1 MLHTDSNTYHPSQT
15 LLSNQMI
22 TNHFHTQSYFMS
34 DPTRFYRP
42 STLVNPHS
50 NQNQFLPSYHRT
62 QAQVSSNRVYV
73 PVVVPPGVHSQQ
85 HISPP
90 VTRLR
95 LHNTSRSCSFPAPRP
110 KTSQKTILELLEAP
124 TLEESMAERRVLKS
138 KSKHKRRSNFNMGGP
153 ARSQRRK
160 KRMTYV

>member
-1 MLHTDSNTYHPSQT
+1 
-15 LLSNQMI
+15 MI

-50 NQNQFLPSYHRT
+50 KQN
-62 QAQVSSNRVYV
+62 
-73 PVVVPPGVHSQQ
+73 
-85 HISPP
+85 ISPP

-110 KTSQKTILELLEAP
+110 KTSQKTILELLELP
-124 TLEESMAERRVLKS
+124 TLEESIAERRVLKS
-138 KSKHKRRSNFNMGGP
+138 KSKHKRRSNFNVGGP